1 MQAGGHEFESRILHL
16 IIKEQPEENG
26 RSGSQACLE
35 DGQDGFQEDIRRIS
49 VSERQGLELP
59 DAPVVRSNR
68 KL

>member
-35 DGQDGFQEDIRRIS
+35 DGQDGFREDIRRIS
-49 VSERQGLELP
+49 VNEK
-59 DAPVVRSNR
+59 RSFEFPGAE
-68 KL
+68 